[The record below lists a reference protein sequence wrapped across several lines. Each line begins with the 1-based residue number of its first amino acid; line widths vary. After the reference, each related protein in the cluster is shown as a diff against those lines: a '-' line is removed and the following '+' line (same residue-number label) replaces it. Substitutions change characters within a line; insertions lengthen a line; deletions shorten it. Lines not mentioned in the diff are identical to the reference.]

1 MTPTELCSSY
11 LASFATGD
19 PDQIAAHVAD
29 GFVNEH
35 TAALGGGCTG
45 IDEYRQRL
53 PKFLASMPGLRYE
66 QEEIVAEGERVM
78 AAYTMRAVVNERD
91 IAIRGVMRFRVD
103 GDKIAK
109 RTDYWDSLVFK
120 QQAGIP

>member
-1 MTPTELCSSY
+1 LSPAELCTSY
-11 LASFATGD
+11 LAAFATGD
-19 PDQIAAHVAD
+19 PDQIAAHVTD

-45 IDEYRQRL
+45 IDEYRERL
-53 PKFLASMPGLRYE
+53 PKFLASMPELRYE
-66 QEEIVAEGERVM
+66 LEDVVADGDRVM
-78 AAYTMRAVVNERD
+78 AAYTMHAVVNERD
-91 IAIRGVMRFRVD
+91 IAIRGVMRFRVE

>member
-1 MTPTELCSSY
+1 LNPAELCSSY

-19 PDQIAAHVAD
+19 PEQIAAHVTD
-29 GFVNEH
+29 DFVNEH

-45 IDEYRQRL
+45 IDEYRLRL

-91 IAIRGVMRFRVD
+91 IAVRGVMRFRVT
-103 GDKIAK
+103 GGKIAK

>member
-1 MTPTELCSSY
+1 MSPAELCSSY

-19 PDQIAAHVAD
+19 PDQIAAHVSD

-35 TAALGGGCTG
+35 TAALGGGCVG

-78 AAYTMRAVVNERD
+78 AAYTMRAVVNDRD
-91 IAIRGVMRFRVD
+91 IAIRGVMRFRVE

-109 RTDYWDSLVFK
+109 RTDYWDSLVYK

>member
-1 MTPTELCSSY
+1 MSPAELCSSY

-19 PDQIAAHVAD
+19 PEQIAAHVTD
-29 GFVNEH
+29 SFVNEH

-91 IAIRGVMRFRVD
+91 IAIRGVMRFHVE
-103 GDKIAK
+103 GGKIAK
-109 RTDYWDSLVFK
+109 RIDYWDSLVFK